1 MKFESK
7 HRCFHT
13 RNAGLGFS
21 RPKPVFPVQN
31 GINWDKPV
39 LPSFSR
45 PKLGK
50 TVQKLGKIM
59 LHYFSSLKRSPKCD
73 VSNKSLTGQTR
84 GSYNPV
90 VMMYELII
98 QILWTEIFFV
108 ILIIQLVLTFTHNI
122 IILLPRHVQNCDLIC
137 AKLDCKQLITRSQ
150 IQSFVTMCS
159 GHSLFCLA
167 QG

>member
-1 MKFESK
+1 MPRDSISAYLNLNTKLEELVNDK
-7 HRCFHT
+7 NC
-13 RNAGLGFS
+13 NLKQAQNVLYAGLGFS

-39 LPSFSR
+39 FPSFSR

-50 TVQKLGKIM
+50 TVQNWEKLCCTIFQASK
-59 LHYFSSLKRSPKCD
+59 SSPKCD

-98 QILWTEIFFV
+98 QMLWIEISV
-108 ILIIQLVLTFTHNI
+108 ILIIQLVLTFTHNT
-122 IILLPRHVQNCDLIC
+122 IILLPSHVQNCDLIC
-137 AKLDCKQLITRSQ
+137 KYQ
-150 IQSFVTMCS
+150 
-159 GHSLFCLA
+159 
-167 QG
+167 